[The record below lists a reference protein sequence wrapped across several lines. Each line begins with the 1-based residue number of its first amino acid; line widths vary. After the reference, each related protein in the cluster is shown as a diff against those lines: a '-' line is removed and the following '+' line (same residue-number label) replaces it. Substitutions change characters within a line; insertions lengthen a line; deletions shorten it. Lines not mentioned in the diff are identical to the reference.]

1 MSSTPALAAE
11 ALTIL
16 TGLVKHTSGPPEDP
30 VTTTGSRGGSLRTL
44 ALLIPVL
51 RLAIDEAAAETGS
64 SPVRAAAF
72 VALTEAIYRQA
83 GYGQLL
89 AASRAVDAQ
98 VHTITEEPLAQLNAW
113 LGDPEAAATSQLPA
127 DVPTP
132 AGSKP
137 YFREDADFLE
147 AQLNLTH
154 FQARH
159 RVQSAEN
166 LLPHTGFNGTLV
178 PPKFPLLGQVLSDGA
193 ADPKSLATLAT
204 KFQNLSPAGDLADDE
219 GTGRAMEAQLAEAA
233 RTRNAQ
239 GTGKLLKDQARR
251 LEDAA
256 AATAREVVEDLFVGA
271 YYLGHT
277 RKGHEYK
284 VITTAEGHELLATA
298 ADILNSPRTQAGTA
312 GTGASGGPRA
322 KDAPA
327 AGNAT
332 DAENPPA
339 GEPIPDWAVAP
350 GTPLE
355 ARPTA
360 GFTDLGQPGQLDPTV
375 EMRPGE
381 TIEQALTRQ
390 RARRLHQLI
399 LDSVRIATSPAEAG
413 APGGR
418 AGEGQMPLAP
428 NVTLNVTIDLQTF
441 LGQLEAA
448 GVTDRGEDISA
459 ATCRRIAC
467 NAGITPVILNGD
479 GVPLELGRSRRYFN
493 RAQRRAIAVRDKGCI
508 NPGCTMSIGRCEAHQ
523 LDAWNCGGRT
533 DVSRGCLLCPLCH
546 QAYHAGKFRIEMIG
560 GHPHVVLPRSRDPLQ
575 LPRRNWI
582 FHPAAA
588 PARAA

>member
-11 ALTIL
+11 ALTTL
-16 TGLVKHTSGPPEDP
+16 TGLVQHTPGTPEDP
-30 VTTTGSRGGSLRTL
+30 VATTGSRDGSLRAL

-51 RLAIDEAAAETGS
+51 RLAIDEAAAEVGS

-72 VALTEAIYRQA
+72 VALTEAICRQV

-113 LGDPEAAATSQLPA
+113 LGDPEAAAASPLPA

-132 AGSKP
+132 AGSRP

-193 ADPKSLATLAT
+193 ADPRSLATLAK
-204 KFQNLSPAGDLADDE
+204 KFENLSPAGDLADDA
-219 GTGRAMEAQLAEAA
+219 GTGRALEAELAEAA
-233 RTRNAQ
+233 RTRNSQ
-239 GTGKLLKDQARR
+239 GTEKLLKDQAKR
-251 LEDAA
+251 LEDTA
-256 AATAREVVEDLFVGA
+256 AATARELVEELFVGA
-271 YYLGHT
+271 HYLGHT
-277 RKGHEYK
+277 RKGYEYR

-298 ADILNSPRTQAGTA
+298 ADILNSPRTKAGTPA
-312 GTGASGGPRA
+312 EQAS
-322 KDAPA
+322 
-327 AGNAT
+327 
-332 DAENPPA
+332 PA
-339 GEPIPDWAVAP
+339 GPPIPDWAVDP
-350 GTPLE
+350 GTPPD
-355 ARPTA
+355 ARPAA

-413 APGGR
+413 APKDR
-418 AGEGQMPLAP
+418 AGDGQMPLAP

-448 GVTDRGEDISA
+448 GVTDRGEEISA

-467 NAGITPVILNGD
+467 NAGIIPIILNGD
-479 GVPLELGRSRRYFN
+479 RVPLELGRSRRYFN

-508 NPGCTMSIGRCEAHQ
+508 NPGCTMSIGRCEAHH

-560 GHPHVVLPRSRDPLQ
+560 GHPHVILPRSRDPLQ

-588 PARAA
+588 PAQAA

>member
-11 ALTIL
+11 ALTTL
-16 TGLVKHTSGPPEDP
+16 TGLVKHTSAAPEEP
-30 VTTTGSRGGSLRTL
+30 VSATGSRGDSLRTL
-44 ALLIPVL
+44 ALLVPVL
-51 RLAIDEAAAETGS
+51 RLAIDEAAADVAS

-72 VALTEAIYRQA
+72 LSLGEALYRQA

-113 LGDPEAAATSQLPA
+113 LADPDAAATGQLPA

-137 YFREDADFLE
+137 HFREDADFLE

-166 LLPHTGFNGTLV
+166 LLPHTGFNGTPV
-178 PPKFPLLGQVLSDGA
+178 PAKFPLLGRVLHDGA
-193 ADPKSLATLAT
+193 ADPRSLATLA
-204 KFQNLSPAGDLADDE
+204 KQFENLTGSGDLADDE
-219 GTGRAMEAQLAEAA
+219 GPGLALEAELAEAA

-239 GTGKLLKDQARR
+239 GTGKLLKDQAKR
-251 LEDAA
+251 LDAA
-256 AATAREVVEDLFVGA
+256 AATRREEAEELFIGA
-271 YYLGHT
+271 HYLGHT
-277 RKGHEYK
+277 RRGYEYK
-284 VITTAEGHELLATA
+284 IITNAEGHELLSAA
-298 ADILNSPRTQAGTA
+298 ADILNSPRTQAGT
-312 GTGASGGPRA
+312 
-322 KDAPA
+322 
-327 AGNAT
+327 
-332 DAENPPA
+332 PA
-339 GEPIPDWAVAP
+339 GPAPRNAPSPQAGPPIPDWAVDP
-350 GTPLE
+350 GTPPE
-355 ARPTA
+355 ARPAA
-360 GFTDLGQPGQLDPTV
+360 GFTDPGQPGMLDPTI
-375 EMRPGE
+375 EIRPGE
-381 TIEQALTRQ
+381 TVEAALTRQ

-413 APGGR
+413 APAGR
-418 AGEGQMPLAP
+418 DGDGPMPLAP

-448 GVTDRGEDISA
+448 GVTDRGQDISA

-467 NAGITPVILNGD
+467 NAGITPIILNGD

-508 NPGCTMSIGRCEAHQ
+508 NPGCTMSIGRCEAHH

-560 GHPHVVLPRSRDPLQ
+560 GHPHVILPGSRDPLQ

-582 FHPAAA
+582 FHPGAA